1 MIFDSSKK
9 KKSEEKS
16 KFTSRIDM
24 MLHNK
29 ENKKD
34 FNGSYPCLCEI
45 PHPVKEI
52 DWKRE
57 TKIKNLCAV
66 CGGKLQ

>member
-1 MIFDSSKK
+1 MIFDSTKK
-9 KKSEEKS
+9 VSEKT
-16 KFTSRIDM
+16 KFTSRKDM
-24 MLHNK
+24 LEHNP

-34 FNGSYPCLCEI
+34 LNGTYPCLCKI

-52 DWKRE
+52 DWQQVP
-57 TKIKNLCAV
+57 KIKNLCKC